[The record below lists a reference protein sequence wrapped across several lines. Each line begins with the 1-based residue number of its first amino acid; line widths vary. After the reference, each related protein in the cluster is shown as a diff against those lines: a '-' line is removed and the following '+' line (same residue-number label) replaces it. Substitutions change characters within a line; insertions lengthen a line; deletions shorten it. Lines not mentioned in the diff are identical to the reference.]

1 MRSRSVSFEE
11 DPGGLGEVFKTT
23 DWAQRGDAFRRSG
36 KRLGDRQSSREKG
49 LRYHREMTGLLE
61 EALRRVESLPREE
74 QDAIASQIMETLDDE
89 EAWARCFHEKPAVLR
104 SLAREAL
111 EEHRRGETRP
121 LDELIG

>member
-1 MRSRSVSFEE
+1 
-11 DPGGLGEVFKTT
+11 
-23 DWAQRGDAFRRSG
+23 
-36 KRLGDRQSSREKG
+36 
-49 LRYHREMTGLLE
+49 MTGLLE
-61 EALRRVESLPREE
+61 RALQRVQSLSREE

-89 EAWARCFHEKPAVLR
+89 ETWARKLRERPTLLR